1 MKKLLTA
8 LLLNCATIATLC
20 AESQHYSN
28 ELQHENSGCAVIGC
42 KILLEKGDYIT
53 EKGNIF
59 IKHEVQTEIFD
70 SVKAWQ
76 LLEFKLFVY
85 VECPNC
91 HGLYLVDN
99 GCTNPNCVKIR

>member
-8 LLLNCATIATLC
+8 LLLNFATLC
-20 AESQHYSN
+20 AEDH
-28 ELQHENSGCAVIGC
+28 AVIGC

-53 EKGNIF
+53 DKGNIF
-59 IKHEVQTEIFD
+59 IKHEVQNEIFE